1 MIQQHISRG
10 QRRMAAEVDLPA
22 RREPAQMI
30 RLAPLDDKRRLRK
43 AVLHRNVLHQR
54 IGNPMRKNAHGGRI
68 PGKNMI
74 CKSVYDKL
82 PHI

>member
-10 QRRMAAEVDLPA
+10 QRRMAAEVDLSP

-30 RLAPLDDKRRLRK
+30 RRTFLDDKCRLRK

-54 IGNPMRKNAHGGRI
+54 IGNPMRKNAHGGWI
-68 PGKNMI
+68 PGENMI
-74 CKSVYDKL
+74 CKSVYDEL